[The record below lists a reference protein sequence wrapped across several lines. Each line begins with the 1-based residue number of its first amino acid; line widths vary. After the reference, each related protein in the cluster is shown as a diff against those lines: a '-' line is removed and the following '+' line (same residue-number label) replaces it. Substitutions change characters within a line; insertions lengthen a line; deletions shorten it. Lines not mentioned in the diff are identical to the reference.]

1 MKFAAFLPVDPRRQF
16 VTNYTAAASGALLGK
31 NLGISLMFGP
41 FGWGRGG
48 ADMARLS
55 LLVSSLRLLSDCS
68 LIALGVPPSYQQLF
82 TTVTPCGASPRSS
95 SLFKSPSSWR
105 SGLTEDL
112 SRNVLCV
119 PGDLQLLRPRLLGRE
134 SREFY
139 NLRVITNHRYQSTP
153 PTHLDVQTPQTGE
166 I

>member
-41 FGWGRGG
+41 FGWGRGEQTWPG
-48 ADMARLS
+48 SHCLS
-55 LLVSSLRLLSDCS
+55 PLSDCS

-105 SGLTEDL
+105 SGLTEYL

-139 NLRVITNHRYQSTP
+139 NLRVITNHRYHP
-153 PTHLDVQTPQTGE
+153 AHLETQTPHPAE